1 VLEIHESS
9 LQTVSV
15 IQYYLN
21 DVSSSIKL
29 IYVVLAKDKVV
40 MIYKRTA
47 EDVCSLSNNM
57 KIFDEKSCS
66 KQC

>member
-1 VLEIHESS
+1 VLEIHDNS

-15 IQYYLN
+15 IQYYSK
-21 DVSSSIKL
+21 DESSSIKL
-29 IYVVLAKDKVV
+29 IYVVLAKDKMV

-47 EDVCSLSNNM
+47 EDACSLSNNM

>member
-1 VLEIHESS
+1 
-9 LQTVSV
+9 VSV

-21 DVSSSIKL
+21 DESSSIKL
-29 IYVVLAKDKVV
+29 IYDGLSKDKMV

-47 EDVCSLSNNM
+47 EDACSLSSNM
-57 KIFDEKSCS
+57 KKFDEKSCS